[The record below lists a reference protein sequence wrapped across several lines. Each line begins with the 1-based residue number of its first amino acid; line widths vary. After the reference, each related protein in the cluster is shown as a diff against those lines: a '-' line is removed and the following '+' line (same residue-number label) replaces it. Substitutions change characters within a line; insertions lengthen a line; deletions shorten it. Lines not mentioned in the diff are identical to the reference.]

1 MSLTVRG
8 NVRVAAARE
17 CGEQR
22 DAHRVPRRRGGRHVH
37 DGPGPVRRGNRGA
50 DLQEPSDRV
59 LEGFGLGAMLAMFMR
74 AGDGIYT
81 KAANVGAD
89 LDGKVEQ
96 NVPEDDPAQR
106 GDDRRQRRRQ
116 RG

>member
-1 MSLTVRG
+1 
-8 NVRVAAARE
+8 
-17 CGEQR
+17 
-22 DAHRVPRRRGGRHVH
+22 
-37 DGPGPVRRGNRGA
+37 
-50 DLQEPSDRV
+50 
-59 LEGFGLGAMLAMFMR
+59 MLAMFMR